1 MRRARSVLAALVVV
15 ALVSGLSGC
24 TTFPWSKPVASAGL
38 DLTREQLQSAGI
50 AIVADETAVPDAAT
64 SLTVTDIQADRMIAE
79 AAAGVGRTGAELDA
93 IAPVD
98 PSYPRMSYLLAAY
111 LSADDLPGEHPGADL
126 ARTLYA
132 PGDEQ
137 PEPTDWTHPESI
149 VFPMAVV
156 ALFVQDLMSAAQ
168 AEGSFEAEDPVDEGA
183 GPGPDAG
190 TSAEPASFRLAETAR
205 AATVPEASV
214 PDAAAD
220 IVDSPCSTVTGFIS
234 KTIQG
239 LFDVLRVIPGAI
251 SKISELGIFG
261 VLLGALINHAIGLAQ
276 SVVEGLVAVVTAPV
290 LNAMRIGLSGLG
302 TASLVLSYFTNER
315 LVVKP
320 GPADH
325 TAFSI
330 DPDPG
335 TKGTFTASTLSLT
348 KDWPAALVDC
358 AKVSGA
364 SIPPLI
370 RPGDPATWTIRS
382 GVTLITLEDTETK
395 ILADKTAVVEFTTGH
410 EDAETAKGPE
420 VTELARV
427 SVTVPRKEV
436 GDFLDLAA
444 KQIENVKNDIL
455 AKVPSFLQS
464 AASIVLN
471 AAIDPV
477 VASVRGSLEGAAGET
492 AILNLKGDGM
502 VWVTHHEPKE
512 PDPEPGADPDPEP
525 APEGDGGDFCT
536 QFDEQAAIGAASL
549 PGAADPFSWAA
560 GFAAGLH
567 SITATP
573 PAELAGDFST
583 VVQFY
588 DIAATSSFGDAQALA
603 DFVDAHDIDGAR
615 VRLWAACGATQIDGF

>member
-1 MRRARSVLAALVVV
+1 MRRARSALVALVVV
-15 ALVSGLSGC
+15 VLLSVSGC
-24 TTFPWSKPVASAGL
+24 TSFPWSKPVASEGL
-38 DLTREQLQSAGI
+38 HLTRDQLQSAGI
-50 AIVADETAVPDAAT
+50 TIVADETAVPDVAT
-64 SLTVTDIQADRMIAE
+64 SLTVTEIQADRMIAE

-126 ARTLYA
+126 ARGLYA
-132 PGDEQ
+132 ANDER

-156 ALFVQDLMSAAQ
+156 ALFVQDLMTAAT
-168 AEGSFEAEDPVDEGA
+168 AEGSFEAEDPADEGA
-183 GPGPDAG
+183 GPGAPPGATDAG
-190 TSAEPASFRLAETAR
+190 RSAVEPASFRLAE
-205 AATVPEASV
+205 AAPQAS
-214 PDAAAD
+214 AD
-220 IVDSPCSTVTGFIS
+220 IIDSPCSTVTGFIS
-234 KTIQG
+234 KTIQAV
-239 LFDVLRVIPGAI
+239 FDVLRVIPGEI
-251 SKISELGIFG
+251 SKISPLGIFG
-261 VLLGALINHAIGLAQ
+261 VLLSALVNHAIGLAQ
-276 SVVEGLVAVVTAPV
+276 GVVEGLVSVVTAPV
-290 LNAMRIGLSGLG
+290 LNALRIGLSGLG

-315 LVVKP
+315 LVVRP

-325 TAFSI
+325 LAFSI

-358 AKVSGA
+358 ANVSGA

-370 RPGDPATWTIRS
+370 KAGDPATWTIQS
-382 GVTLITLEDTETK
+382 GVTLIALENTETK

-420 VTELARV
+420 ITEAARV

-444 KQIENVKNDIL
+444 KQVENVKKDIL

-464 AASIVLN
+464 AASAVLN

-477 VASVRGSLEGAAGET
+477 VASVRGSLEEVAGET

-512 PDPEPGADPDPEP
+512 PDPEPEPGADPDP
-525 APEGDGGDFCT
+525 APDGEGDFCT

-573 PAELAGDFST
+573 PAELAGDFGT
-583 VVQFY
+583 VVAFY

-603 DFVDAHDIDGAR
+603 DFVDSHDIDGAR

>member
-1 MRRARSVLAALVVV
+1 MRRARSLLAALVIV
-15 ALVSGLSGC
+15 ALVSGVSGC
-24 TTFPWSKPVASAGL
+24 TSFPWSKPVASAGL
-38 DLTREQLQSAGI
+38 DLTPEQLQSTGI
-50 AIVADETAVPDAAT
+50 AIVADETAVPDAPT
-64 SLTVTDIQADRMIAE
+64 SLTMTEIQADRMIAE

-132 PGDEQ
+132 TSDDR
-137 PEPTDWTHPESI
+137 PEPTDWTHPESV

-156 ALFVQDLMSAAQ
+156 ALFVQDLMTAAQ
-168 AEGSFEAEDPVDEGA
+168 AEGSFVAEDPVDEGA
-183 GPGPDAG
+183 GVGPA
-190 TSAEPASFRLAETAR
+190 
-205 AATVPEASV
+205 
-214 PDAAAD
+214 PDAAAAPVEPAAFRTAPD
-220 IVDSPCSTVTGFIS
+220 APSAPAGIVDAPCTTVTGFIS

-239 LFDVLRVIPGAI
+239 LFDVLRVIPGEI

-261 VLLGALINHAIGLAQ
+261 VLLGALIDHAIGLAQ
-276 SVVEGLVAVVTAPV
+276 GVVEGLVSVVTAPV
-290 LNAMRIGLSGLG
+290 LNALRIGLSGLG

-364 SIPPLI
+364 TIPPLI
-370 RPGDPATWTIRS
+370 RPGDPATWTIQS
-382 GVTLITLEDTETK
+382 GVTLISLDRTETK

-410 EDAETAKGPE
+410 EDAETANGPE
-420 VTELARV
+420 ITEAARV

-436 GDFLDLAA
+436 GEFLDLAA
-444 KQIENVKNDIL
+444 KQVESVKNDIL
-455 AKVPSFLQS
+455 AKVPSFLQN

-477 VASVRGSLEGAAGET
+477 VASVRGSLEEVAGET

-512 PDPEPGADPDPEP
+512 PDPAPGADPDPEP
-525 APEGDGGDFCT
+525 APNGDDGDFCT
-536 QFDEQAAIGAASL
+536 QFDEQAAIAAAAL

-567 SITATP
+567 SITAAP
-573 PAELAGDFST
+573 PAELAGDFGT

-603 DFVDAHDIDGAR
+603 DFVDSHDVDGAR

>member
-1 MRRARSVLAALVVV
+1 MRRARSALAALLVV
-15 ALVSGLSGC
+15 ALVGVLSGC
-24 TTFPWSKPVASAGL
+24 TSFPWNKPVAAAGL
-38 DLTREQLQSAGI
+38 DLTRDQLQSAGI
-50 AIVADETAVPDAAT
+50 AIVSDETAVPDSAT
-64 SLTVTDIQADRMIAE
+64 SLTVTQIQADRMIAE

-126 ARTLYA
+126 ARSLYA
-132 PGDEQ
+132 PSDER

-156 ALFVQDLMSAAQ
+156 ALFVQDLMTAAQ

-183 GPGPDAG
+183 GPA
-190 TSAEPASFRLAETAR
+190 LAT
-205 AATVPEASV
+205 PELAVS
-214 PDAAAD
+214 AD
-220 IVDSPCSTVTGFIS
+220 IIDSPCSTVTGFIS

-239 LFDVLRVIPGAI
+239 LFDVLRVIPGEI
-251 SKISELGIFG
+251 SKISQLGIFG
-261 VLLGALINHAIGLAQ
+261 VLLSALIDHAIGLAQ
-276 SVVEGLVAVVTAPV
+276 SVVEGLVSVVTAPV
-290 LNAMRIGLSGLG
+290 LNAMRIGLTGLG

-358 AKVSGA
+358 AKASGA

-370 RPGDPATWTIRS
+370 KAGDPATWTIQS
-382 GVTLITLEDTETK
+382 GVTLISLENTETK

-420 VTELARV
+420 ITEAARV

-444 KQIENVKNDIL
+444 KQVENVKKDIL
-455 AKVPSFLQS
+455 AKVPSFLQN
-464 AASIVLN
+464 AASAVLN

-477 VASVRGSLEGAAGET
+477 VASVRSSIEGVAGET

-525 APEGDGGDFCT
+525 ALGGDDGDFCT

-560 GFAAGLH
+560 AFAAGLH

-573 PAELAGDFST
+573 PAELAGDFGT

-588 DIAATSSFGDAQALA
+588 DIAATSSFSDAQALA
-603 DFVDAHDIDGAR
+603 DFVDSHDIDGAR